1 MQNQVQVQSQVQSQV
16 QVQSN
21 MDIHTV
27 NKNTYVELECSI
39 CYKSIQKSF
48 AKCSAPC
55 GKMFHTTCMEKM
67 IQQTEENAYEED
79 KEAEHKCCYC
89 RRSIDVNRYSLL
101 DVVRRLMCLERGGYD
116 VREAQ
121 QQVKK
126 ALDTNT
132 DEDISYNIYFPMH
145 THYEKKPKQA
155 KRSSFKRSSSK
166 GQKKHKQH
174 IKQNIGGRRR
184 S

>member
-1 MQNQVQVQSQVQSQV
+1 MQMQSQVQSQV
-16 QVQSN
+16 QSQSN

-55 GKMFHTTCMEKM
+55 EKMFHTTCMEKM

-126 ALDTNT
+126 ALDTNN
-132 DEDISYNIYFPMH
+132 DEDISYNIYFPLH
-145 THYEKKPKQA
+145 THYVKKPKQA
-155 KRSSFKRSSSK
+155 SSFKRSSSK
-166 GQKKHKQH
+166 RNAPKKINKPH

>member
-1 MQNQVQVQSQVQSQV
+1 MTREEAIQDLSGNYCCYCCEPQGSRFSCC
-16 QVQSN
+16 SEN
-21 MDIHTV
+21 HF
-27 NKNTYVELECSI
+27 VE
-39 CYKSIQKSF
+39 F
-48 AKCSAPC
+48 ADL
-55 GKMFHTTCMEKM
+55 
-67 IQQTEENAYEED
+67 YEED

-101 DVVRRLMCLERGGYD
+101 DVVRRLMCLQRGGYD

-126 ALDTNT
+126 ELDANTN
-132 DEDISYNIYFPMH
+132 EDISYNIYFPLH

-155 KRSSFKRSSSK
+155 KRSSSK
-166 GQKKHKQH
+166 GTKKINKPH

>member
-1 MQNQVQVQSQVQSQV
+1 VSNNQRQKEKMQVQSQVQS
-16 QVQSN
+16 QSN

-67 IQQTEENAYEED
+67 IEQTEENAYAED

-101 DVVRRLMCLERGGYD
+101 DVVRRLMCLQRGGYD

-132 DEDISYNIYFPMH
+132 DEDISYNIYFPLH
-145 THYEKKPKQA
+145 THYVKKPKQA
-155 KRSSFKRSSSK
+155 KRSSFKQSTT
-166 GQKKHKQH
+166 KK
-174 IKQNIGGRRR
+174 INKQNIGGRRR